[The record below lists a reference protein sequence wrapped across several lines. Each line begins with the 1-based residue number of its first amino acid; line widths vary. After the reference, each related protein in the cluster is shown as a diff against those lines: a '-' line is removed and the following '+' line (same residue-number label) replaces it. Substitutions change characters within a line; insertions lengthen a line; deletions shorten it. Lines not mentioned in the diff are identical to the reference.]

1 MHIVRLKIL
10 GFRGVRS
17 ADVTLG
23 YDIANLVPFGDKLA
37 AAPLSSL
44 WG

>member
-1 MHIVRLKIL
+1 LIVICPEHINQRVVLYD
-10 GFRGVRS
+10 S
-17 ADVTLG
+17 AD
-23 YDIANLVPFGDKLA
+23 LVPFGDKLA